1 MASEE
6 VVVDALSRVSLSF
19 RRQDHRRYRAE
30 EKADGTI
37 VLTPLASVHAMKIQP
52 LGDIDWMDEFRKVT
66 E

>member
-1 MASEE
+1 MSEE
-6 VVVDALSRVSLSF
+6 VVVDTLGRISLRF
-19 RRQDHRRYRAE
+19 RKQDHRRYQAE

-52 LGDIDWMDEFRKVT
+52 LGDIDWMDEFRKVV